1 MTKVFLDSD
10 VVISSLISNLG
21 AAYQLVNNKNIVCFI
36 SNISYQELLLV
47 VKKLNIDDK
56 KLKVIVK
63 ERLKIVKLSQNLKQ
77 IKSEYKNYV
86 KDPNDA
92 HIVAGTV
99 ESNADFLI
107 TYNVKHYKIN
117 EIKVKHNIQIMTPGI
132 FLQFLRSK

>member
-117 EIKVKHNIQIMTPGI
+117 EIKVKHNIQIMTPSI